1 MNTANLLDSAIMAP
15 TGFLPHGI
23 CLTWKSGLIWLHVV
37 SDGLIAAAYFSIP
50 FGLAY
55 FVHARKDLEYRW
67 IFMLFAAF
75 ILACGTTH
83 LFDIWTLWHPDYLLQ
98 GLIKAMTAVISVTSA
113 ILLWPV
119 IKKALRIPSP
129 RQLALINDALQTEIE
144 MRRETVKELQ
154 HEARERQ
161 ALEQKLRENQAR
173 LEAVLDTTVE
183 GILYVNPDGSIE
195 LSNAAAMRL
204 FGLQETDIGHLDL
217 HDLILEK
224 DFKPSQAAKGNPNE
238 EPVALTGRHR
248 NGASFPIEM
257 SIGQMRSG
265 ITEAAHHACVVRD
278 LTERRKT
285 EALVREK
292 ESQLKEQQ
300 NQLAHMQRLYTAGEL
315 AAMMSHEINQPLAAI
330 VNYLGGVS
338 VRFRELLDTNPDFDR
353 ALEESIRMTKR
364 VSQIIQG
371 IRNLVR
377 KRQNPGEIVDLKALL
392 EETLELLGNEL
403 RKRQIYSQIAIET
416 PSSQMFGER
425 VQLQQLF
432 LNLIMN
438 AAEALEQTLSEA
450 RRLEITLT
458 LPSKDMIQVAVT
470 DNGPGIHEDAVQKL
484 FEPFYSTKSNGIGLG
499 LSICKSIVEAH
510 GGEIAAAS
518 MPHYTRFTVQLPR
531 TGNQTS

>member
-1 MNTANLLDSAIMAP
+1 
-15 TGFLPHGI
+15 
-23 CLTWKSGLIWLHVV
+23 
-37 SDGLIAAAYFSIP
+37 
-50 FGLAY
+50 
-55 FVHARKDLEYRW
+55 
-67 IFMLFAAF
+67 
-75 ILACGTTH
+75 
-83 LFDIWTLWHPDYLLQ
+83 
-98 GLIKAMTAVISVTSA
+98 
-113 ILLWPV
+113 
-119 IKKALRIPSP
+119 
-129 RQLALINDALQTEIE
+129 
-144 MRRETVKELQ
+144 
-154 HEARERQ
+154 
-161 ALEQKLRENQAR
+161 
-173 LEAVLDTTVE
+173 
-183 GILYVNPDGSIE
+183 
-195 LSNAAAMRL
+195 MRL

-416 PSSQMFGER
+416 PSSQVFGER

-438 AAEALEQTLSEA
+438 AAEALEQTKSEA

>member
-1 MNTANLLDSAIMAP
+1 MLDPTLNAPSA
-15 TGFLPHGI
+15 FLPHGI
-23 CLTWKSGLIWLHVV
+23 CLTWESGLMLLHVV

-55 FVHARKDLEYRW
+55 FVQLRKDLEYRW

-98 GLIKAMTAVISVTSA
+98 GLIKAMTALISVTSA
-113 ILLWPV
+113 VLLWPA
-119 IKKALRIPSP
+119 IKKALKIPSP
-129 RQLALINDALQTEIE
+129 RQLAIINDALQTEIE

-154 HEARERQ
+154 YEARERQ
-161 ALEQKLRENQAR
+161 ALELKLRENQAR

-183 GILYVNPDGSIE
+183 GILYVNPKGCIE

-204 FGLQETDIGHLDL
+204 FGLNEHDIGRLHLQ
-217 HDLILEK
+217 DLILEDDLK
-224 DFKPSQAAKGNPNE
+224 RSFTAKE
-238 EPVALTGRHR
+238 TDQHEQVVLTGIHR

-257 SIGQMRSG
+257 SIGQMRSS
-265 ITEAAHHACVVRD
+265 TPEAAHHAYVVRD

-292 ESQLKEQQ
+292 ESQLKDQQ

-338 VRFRELLDTNPDFDR
+338 VRFRDLLNNNPDFDM

-377 KRQNPGEIVDLKALL
+377 KRQNPGETVDLKVLL

-403 RKRQIYSQIAIET
+403 RKRQIYAKINIDGSF
-416 PSSQMFGER
+416 SRVFGER

-438 AAEALEQTLSEA
+438 AAEALEQSQTGD
-450 RRLEITLT
+450 RRLEIDLT
-458 LPSKDMIQVAVT
+458 TSEKDMIQVALT
-470 DNGPGIHEDAVQKL
+470 DNGPGIRPDARQKL

-510 GGEIAAAS
+510 GGEIAAHS
-518 MPHYTRFTVQLPR
+518 LPHHTRFNVLLP
-531 TGNQTS
+531 QTENHAS